1 MLLKI
6 LAQYTK
12 PYRGTIW
19 LIVVL
24 QALATIANLLLP
36 SINADI
42 IDKGIVVGDTP
53 YILRQGGVMLIVS
66 LVQVACTI
74 VAVYYGSRV
83 AMAFG
88 RDLRS
93 GIFGHVAE
101 FSNREVAQFG
111 APSLLTR
118 STNDVQQVQMLLFM
132 TFSMLVTTPIMML
145 GGIFMALREDVGLS
159 WLVAV
164 AVPLLAGAVGFII
177 WRAVPGFRQMQTRID
192 RVNQVMREQIGGIRV
207 IRAFVR
213 EPHEEARF
221 GRANRELTDVSVFV
235 GRWMSALFPLVMLIL
250 NLSTVA
256 VLWFGGMRVDA
267 GQMEIGS
274 MTAYLSYLLQILIAM
289 LMSTMLVM
297 LLPRATVSAGRIGE
311 VLDTQTTVAPPANGV
326 TTGLLPGR
334 LEFSGVGFT
343 YPGASHA
350 VLEDVSFAV
359 NPGETVA
366 IIGSTGAG
374 KTTLLNLVPRLFDAT
389 AGKVLV
395 EGVDVR
401 DYDPDALWSKIG
413 LVPQKAYLFSGTV
426 ASNLRYGRPEATEEQ
441 MWRALEVA
449 QAKDFVA
456 AMPDGLDSAISQGG
470 SNVSGGQRQRLAIA
484 RALIKKPALYLFD
497 DSFSALDVAT
507 DARLRR
513 ALEPVT
519 KDAAVLIV
527 AQRVATISNADR
539 IVVLEAGRVV
549 GIGTHDELL
558 ETSATYNEIV
568 QSQDQVAA

>member
-93 GIFGHVAE
+93 GIFGRVAE

-192 RVNQVMREQIGGIRV
+192 RVNQVMREQVMAAKRGKPVDPRPLEEL
-207 IRAFVR
+207 R
-213 EPHEEARF
+213 EQNIE
-221 GRANRELTDVSVFV
+221 
-235 GRWMSALFPLVMLIL
+235 
-250 NLSTVA
+250 
-256 VLWFGGMRVDA
+256 
-267 GQMEIGS
+267 
-274 MTAYLSYLLQILIAM
+274 
-289 LMSTMLVM
+289 
-297 LLPRATVSAGRIGE
+297 
-311 VLDTQTTVAPPANGV
+311 
-326 TTGLLPGR
+326 
-334 LEFSGVGFT
+334 
-343 YPGASHA
+343 GA
-350 VLEDVSFAV
+350 
-359 NPGETVA
+359 A
-366 IIGSTGAG
+366 I
-374 KTTLLNLVPRLFDAT
+374 
-389 AGKVLV
+389 
-395 EGVDVR
+395 
-401 DYDPDALWSKIG
+401 
-413 LVPQKAYLFSGTV
+413 
-426 ASNLRYGRPEATEEQ
+426 
-441 MWRALEVA
+441 
-449 QAKDFVA
+449 
-456 AMPDGLDSAISQGG
+456 
-470 SNVSGGQRQRLAIA
+470 
-484 RALIKKPALYLFD
+484 
-497 DSFSALDVAT
+497 
-507 DARLRR
+507 
-513 ALEPVT
+513 
-519 KDAAVLIV
+519 
-527 AQRVATISNADR
+527 
-539 IVVLEAGRVV
+539 RVV
-549 GIGTHDELL
+549 GWSGVKQEF
-558 ETSATYNEIV
+558 SADLMRQALRRNPHWVDQIV
-568 QSQDQVAA
+568 RESDDLGNFTGKRSAK